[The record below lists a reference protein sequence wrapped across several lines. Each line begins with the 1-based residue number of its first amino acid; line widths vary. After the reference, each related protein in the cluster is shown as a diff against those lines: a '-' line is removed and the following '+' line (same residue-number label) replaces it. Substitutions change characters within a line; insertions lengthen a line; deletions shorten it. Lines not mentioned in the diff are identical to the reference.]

1 MIRVVLDANV
11 LVSALVGAGPSSRIV
26 AAVFN
31 SEQLDAIVCPLLVA
45 EVADVLARPRIRK
58 RVPPERAEEHLDNMA
73 ILFDLVDDPAEIEPL
88 LRDPGDDYLVAL
100 ARQHDV
106 DWIITGDKDLLE
118 WSNPSPA
125 VITPADFERR
135 VLGSDS
141 GSAGASS

>member
-1 MIRVVLDANV
+1 MIRVVIDANV

-26 AAVFN
+26 AAVFT
-31 SEQLDAIVCPLLVA
+31 SEQLDAVVCPLLVA

-58 RVPPERAEEHLDNMA
+58 RVPVERAEEFLDNVA
-73 ILFDLVDDPAEIEPL
+73 ILFDLVDDPADIEPL
-88 LRDPGDDYLVAL
+88 LRDPDDDYLVSL

-118 WSNPSPA
+118 WPNPSPE
-125 VITPADFERR
+125 VIAPADFERR
-135 VLGSDS
+135 VLGSDP

>member
-1 MIRVVLDANV
+1 MIRVAIDANV

-31 SEQLDAIVCPLLVA
+31 SGQLHAVVCPLLVA

-58 RVPPERAEEHLDNMA
+58 RVPAERADEFLDNVA

-88 LRDPGDDYLVAL
+88 LRDPDDDYLVSL
-100 ARQHDV
+100 ARQHEV

-118 WSNPSPA
+118 WPNPSPA
-125 VITPADFERR
+125 VIAPADFERR

-141 GSAGASS
+141 GPAGAPS